1 MKKNEIKSKEL
12 KRILEAKFDVFDF
25 QDIKDEDLETMEK
38 LFVRKRKLSGEETD
52 IDLSEIFNFKNL
64 KELRLLG
71 FELTNSDIKMIS
83 NMGLESLALSNCV
96 FEKVDSLNM
105 PKLKDLVIYGG
116 ENVESISIKSPKLL
130 IIEDVN
136 LDFSKLNIDDAKQIN
151 IFNCEIVNM
160 DSLKKYIELEFV
172 NLDGSSVKDTKG
184 NELRSTNDISVGK
197 NVVLSF
203 EEEYRKTGLKK

>member
-25 QDIKDEDLETMEK
+25 KDIKDEDLDSMEK

-96 FEKVDSLNM
+96 FEKVDSLNI

-116 ENVESISIKSPKLL
+116 ENVDLVSIKSPKLL

-151 IFNCEIVNM
+151 IFNCEIANM
-160 DSLKKYIELEFV
+160 DSLKKYTELEFV
-172 NLDGSSVKDTKG
+172 NLDGSTVKDTKG
-184 NELRSTNDISVGK
+184 NELRSTNDISVGN

-203 EEEYRKTGLKK
+203 EDEYRKTGLKK

>member
-25 QDIKDEDLETMEK
+25 KDIKDEDLETMEK

-96 FEKVDSLNM
+96 FEKVDSLNI

-116 ENVESISIKSPKLL
+116 ENVDLVSIKSPKLL

-160 DSLKKYIELEFV
+160 DSLKKYTELEFV

-184 NELRSTNDISVGK
+184 NELRSTNDISVGN

-203 EEEYRKTGLKK
+203 EDEYRKTGLKK

>member
-25 QDIKDEDLETMEK
+25 KDIKDEDLETMEK

-96 FEKVDSLNM
+96 FEKVDSL
-105 PKLKDLVIYGG
+105 KELFA
-116 ENVESISIKSPKLL
+116 KSQVMAIHAGACAETEKT
-130 IIEDVN
+130 VN
-136 LDFSKLNIDDAKQIN
+136 LTI
-151 IFNCEIVNM
+151 
-160 DSLKKYIELEFV
+160 
-172 NLDGSSVKDTKG
+172 
-184 NELRSTNDISVGK
+184 
-197 NVVLSF
+197 
-203 EEEYRKTGLKK
+203 RK

>member
-25 QDIKDEDLETMEK
+25 KDIKDEDIETMEK

-71 FELTNSDIKMIS
+71 FELTNNDIKMIS

-116 ENVESISIKSPKLL
+116 ENVESVSIKSPKLL

-160 DSLKKYIELEFV
+160 DSLKKYTELEFV